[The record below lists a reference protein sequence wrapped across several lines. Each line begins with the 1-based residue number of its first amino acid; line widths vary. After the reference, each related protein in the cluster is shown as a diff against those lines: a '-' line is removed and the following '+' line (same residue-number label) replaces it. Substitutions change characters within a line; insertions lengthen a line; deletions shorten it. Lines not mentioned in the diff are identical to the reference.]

1 MRKICPQCKESY
13 KPGKELL
20 RSLGMDGEP
29 QKGLLFY
36 RGKGCRRCKDTGYY
50 GRTAICEM
58 LEMKAPL
65 RNAVLNG
72 ADIDGIHQ
80 VAVGIGMNSLRES
93 GLQKVRDGITTPEE
107 VLKATIEEE

>member
-1 MRKICPQCKESY
+1 
-13 KPGKELL
+13 
-20 RSLGMDGEP
+20 
-29 QKGLLFY
+29 
-36 RGKGCRRCKDTGYY
+36 
-50 GRTAICEM
+50 
-58 LEMKAPL
+58 MKAPL